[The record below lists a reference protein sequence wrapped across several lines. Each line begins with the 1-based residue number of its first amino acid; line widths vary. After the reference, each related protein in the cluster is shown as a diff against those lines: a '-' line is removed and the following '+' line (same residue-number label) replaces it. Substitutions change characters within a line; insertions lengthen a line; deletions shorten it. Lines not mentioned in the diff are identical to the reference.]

1 MAAVR
6 PERAPRTCRFVDA
19 LSGRFLHSNSA
30 RRANAAVTVR
40 PRGAPLRELIIDSI
54 RVGLRHYRR
63 VVVLKEKE
71 ADRYLTIWVGADVA
85 DAIALRL
92 QDVQVPRPQSHDLML
107 TMIQDLGGQVTSV
120 EVTDLKE
127 DTFFATIHV
136 DQAGRDLAVDSRPSD
151 AIALAVRAGV
161 PIYVTDDVMDRA
173 GVILDEDPEADEEG
187 AKPAPPT
194 AEELE
199 KLAVFRDFVAGLDLD
214 DLGKNEG

>member
-1 MAAVR
+1 M
-6 PERAPRTCRFVDA
+6 
-19 LSGRFLHSNSA
+19 
-30 RRANAAVTVR
+30 
-40 PRGAPLRELIIDSI
+40 RELIIDSI

-107 TMIQDLGGQVTSV
+107 SMIQGLGGSVTSV
-120 EVTDLKE
+120 EVTDLRE

-136 DQAGRDLAVDSRPSD
+136 DQAGQDLAVDSRPSD

-187 AKPAPPT
+187 AKPVPPT
-194 AEELE
+194 PEELE

>member
-1 MAAVR
+1 M
-6 PERAPRTCRFVDA
+6 
-19 LSGRFLHSNSA
+19 
-30 RRANAAVTVR
+30 
-40 PRGAPLRELIIDSI
+40 RELIIDSI

-63 VVVLKEKE
+63 VVVLKEKD

-107 TMIQDLGGQVTSV
+107 TMIQELGGSVTSV
-120 EVTDLKE
+120 EVTDLRE

-136 DQAGRDLAVDSRPSD
+136 DRSGDDLAVDSRPSD

-161 PIYVTDDVMDRA
+161 PIYVSDDVMERA
-173 GVILDEDPEADEEG
+173 GVVLDEDGELDEEG
-187 AKPAPPT
+187 ERPSPPT
-194 AEELE
+194 QEELE

-214 DLGKNEG
+214 DLGQAER